1 MDSRWKTKTIVY
13 KTIRNIFY
21 SVIYKLKNPHNVDI
35 LTLDELESKEI
46 NNIIDLAID
55 LKKELKKGKE
65 KPLLQNKTLAMI
77 FEKPSTRTRVS
88 FETGMFQLG
97 GHALTLSPN
106 DLQLSRGESIAD
118 TARTLS
124 RYVNVVMARVYDH
137 KSLETFARN
146 SSIPVING
154 LSDSYHPCQILAD
167 LMTIKEHKKNLKKIK
182 IAWIGDGNNVCNSLI
197 LGCAKLK
204 IQLSVAI
211 PDGYEPEFDVIKI
224 GKEAE
229 ILEVSDNPETAV
241 QDADVVMTDTF
252 VSIHNT
258 SSDRVKKFLP
268 KFQVNQALMN
278 KAKKDAIFMHCLPA
292 KRDQEVTSDVIDG
305 SQSVVWDEAE
315 NRLHVQ
321 KALLVHLLGV

>member
-1 MDSRWKTKTIVY
+1 MTQK
-13 KTIRNIFY
+13 
-21 SVIYKLKNPHNVDI
+21 PHNVDI

-55 LKKELKKGKE
+55 LKKQQKKGKE
-65 KPLLQNKTLAMI
+65 KPLLHNKTLAMI

-106 DLQLSRGESIAD
+106 DLQLSRGESISD
-118 TARTLS
+118 TAMTLS
-124 RYVNVVMARVYDH
+124 RYVNVILARVYDH
-137 KSLETFARN
+137 KSLENLARN
-146 SSIPVING
+146 SSVPVING
-154 LSDSYHPCQILAD
+154 LSDSFHPCQILAD

-204 IQLSVAI
+204 IKLSVAI
-211 PDGYEPEFDVIKI
+211 PDGYEPDFDVVKI
-224 GKEAE
+224 GKDAE
-229 ILEVSDNPETAV
+229 ILEVSDNPEAAV
-241 QDADVVMTDTF
+241 KDADVIMTDTF

-258 SSDRVKKFLP
+258 NPDRVKKFLP
-268 KFQVNQALMN
+268 KFQVNQSLMN

>member
-1 MDSRWKTKTIVY
+1 MTK
-13 KTIRNIFY
+13 K
-21 SVIYKLKNPHNVDI
+21 PHNVDI

-137 KSLETFARN
+137 KSLETFAWN

-224 GKEAE
+224 GKDAE

>member
-1 MDSRWKTKTIVY
+1 MNKK
-13 KTIRNIFY
+13 
-21 SVIYKLKNPHNVDI
+21 PHNVDI

-77 FEKPSTRTRVS
+77 FEKPSSRTRVS
-88 FETGMFQLG
+88 FDTGMFQLG